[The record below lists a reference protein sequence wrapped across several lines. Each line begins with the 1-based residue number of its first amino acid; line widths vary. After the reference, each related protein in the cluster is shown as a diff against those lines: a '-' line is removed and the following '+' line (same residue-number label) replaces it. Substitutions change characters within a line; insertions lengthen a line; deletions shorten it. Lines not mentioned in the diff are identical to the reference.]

1 MSMGKK
7 DFTLGKGLGKMNPAN
22 FAASINPQRWG
33 QVIYISPDSIIPN
46 PKNKYAIENIDEL
59 ADNIAVYGVLQ
70 PLLVKG
76 PLHDKTYM
84 LLGGERRWTAVK
96 KVIETNPAAASKLE
110 KIPVEVYGPADMDEI
125 DEDIIIRETNGQARN
140 MDKYRKQDIWELY
153 DLYKKKKKR
162 GDEMPDN
169 IIRRISE
176 KMGIGERQVQK
187 IVSIDEYMIPEMKG
201 MVADG
206 GMSIN
211 KASKIAHLPKEK
223 QEEVYKIME
232 EKGDIDMDTIHEI
245 EKRSVCDEDEITE
258 SEFVEEDSD
267 DTYYMPFSEIPVS
280 YEEDRTEENKY
291 HGSIEIVED
300 NSEQFYQEVEKIEK
314 EKREREFIDQI
325 LVWMKEVDQ
334 LEYLEDYQKDAM
346 ERIQEL
352 VNSILA

>member
-1 MSMGKK
+1 MGKK
-7 DFTLGKGLGKMNPAN
+7 DFTLGKGLGNMNPAN
-22 FAASINPQRWG
+22 FAAGMNTQRWG
-33 QVIYISPDSIIPN
+33 QVIYISPESIVPN
-46 PKNKYAIENIDEL
+46 PKNKYEIENIDEL

-110 KIPVEVYGPADMDEI
+110 KIPVEVYAPADMDEI
-125 DEDIIIRETNGQARN
+125 DEDIIIRETNSQARN

-153 DLYKKKKKR
+153 DLYKKKQER

-187 IVSIDEYMIPEMKG
+187 IVSIDEYMIPEMKE

-232 EKGDIDMDTIHEI
+232 EEGDIDMETIREI
-245 EKRSVCDEDEITE
+245 EKGSVCDENKITE
-258 SEFVEEDSD
+258 SEISEEDPD
-267 DTYYMPFSEIPVS
+267 DTVYMPFPEIPAS
-280 YEEDRTEENKY
+280 YADDMMEEEKDHHGAIEMVEDR
-291 HGSIEIVED
+291 
-300 NSEQFYQEVEKIEK
+300 SEQFYQEVEKIEK
-314 EKREREFIDQI
+314 EKREREFIDRI
-325 LVWMKEVDQ
+325 LGWMKEVDQ
-334 LEYLEDYQKDAM
+334 LECLEDYQKDAM